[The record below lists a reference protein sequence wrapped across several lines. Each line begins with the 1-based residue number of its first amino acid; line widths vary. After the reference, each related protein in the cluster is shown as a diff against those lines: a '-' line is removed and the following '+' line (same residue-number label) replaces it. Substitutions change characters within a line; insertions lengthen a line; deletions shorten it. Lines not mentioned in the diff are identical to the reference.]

1 TACLGDHVE
10 GEVLLVTAPIA
21 EALHGSVDDARVQCR
36 DLVVGEAEPF
46 NYAGREIL
54 GKDISLSDEIAQ
66 QLLAALALEIQRNR
80 FLVRIEHHEVVAVRV
95 LASGGRVAS
104 RPPAGGFLALD
115 DRGAE
120 PGERLGEGVPRL
132 ELREINHLDADERR
146 LHHGL
151 RLWQGV
157 HIPYLE
163 HVSSTGASHSIH
175 FPTRTC
181 RVDKGGFPRANWTEP
196 PD

>member
-1 TACLGDHVE
+1 ASRGRAAPVPRAGGVPYLDARGAGPGEGLGD
-10 GEVLLVTAPIA
+10 
-21 EALHGSVDDARVQCR
+21 
-36 DLVVGEAEPF
+36 
-46 NYAGREIL
+46 
-54 GKDISLSDEIAQ
+54 
-66 QLLAALALEIQRNR
+66 
-80 FLVRIEHHEVVAVRV
+80 
-95 LASGGRVAS
+95 
-104 RPPAGGFLALD
+104 
-115 DRGAE
+115 
-120 PGERLGEGVPRL
+120 GVPRL